1 MSMQSLASARR
12 NAFGV
17 FAAVAACL
25 LMPAAFAAAPAGN
38 VSLKGAVV
46 RGDKATPVTG
56 ARVYAV
62 HLDTKQVFTSAP
74 SAEKGDYQLT
84 GLPYGYYDIAVETSD
99 GLFLAN
105 RVINAPAGEKIEVSL
120 VLGPPQPEDT
130 EWWSAEPDRRIP
142 GLDRTPD
149 GVARI
154 VEGRPRA
161 GAMVV
166 AKAKGAA
173 VGAGAGA
180 GTGGAGYLAPVLAA
194 VGIAALGAL
203 VNHQKDSSSELPATP
218 FLPGGNTKKRR

>member
-1 MSMQSLASARR
+1 MSMQIATVRR
-12 NAFGV
+12 YAFSV

-25 LMPAAFAAAPAGN
+25 LLVPAAFAAAPAGN

-74 SAEKGDYQLT
+74 SADKGDYQLT